1 MIPKQEY
8 ELVNVCRQTM
18 EEGTPLICDDCGRVI
33 FNIATIKGK
42 MDGKTY
48 NVGLTCVKKL
58 LNKTIYFS
66 TETEW
71 EYERQVSLWNE
82 AWNTRKWIDKKQ
94 KEKEKKGQKPYVLT
108 LHEYQSDD
116 DKCMYVWV
124 KLVGERIGDYGST
137 KSIRKEYASVFNG
150 LF

>member
-8 ELVNVCRQTM
+8 ELINVCHQSM
-18 EEGTPLICDDCGRVI
+18 ETGMPITCGDCGRVI

-58 LNKTIYFS
+58 LNKTIYFNN
-66 TETEW
+66 ETLW
-71 EYERQVSLWNE
+71 ECERQVAAWSE
-82 AWNTRKWIDKKQ
+82 AWNARKWLEKKQ
-94 KEKEKKGQKPYVLT
+94 KEKEKKGEKPYTLT
-108 LHEYQSDD
+108 LKEFYSKKDD
-116 DKCMYVWV
+116 CDYVYV
-124 KLVGERIGDYGST
+124 DMRGERKFDIGHT
-137 KSIRKEYASVFNG
+137 ISIRKEYASVFNG

>member
-1 MIPKQEY
+1 
-8 ELVNVCRQTM
+8 M

-66 TETEW
+66 AETEW

-82 AWNTRKWIDKKQ
+82 AWNARKWIDKQQKQ
-94 KEKEKKGQKPYVLT
+94 KEKKGQKPYALT
-108 LHEYQSDD
+108 LCEYQSREDNEI
-116 DKCMYVWV
+116 YVYV
-124 KLVGERIGDYGST
+124 KFQGERIGDCGST
-137 KSIRKEYASVFNG
+137 KSIHKECASVFNG